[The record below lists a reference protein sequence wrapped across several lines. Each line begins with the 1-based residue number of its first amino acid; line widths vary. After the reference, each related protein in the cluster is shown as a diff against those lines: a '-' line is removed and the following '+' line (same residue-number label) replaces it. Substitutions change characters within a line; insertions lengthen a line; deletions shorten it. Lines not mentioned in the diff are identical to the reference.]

1 MKVISYD
8 FLILLPE
15 IALSILAFIIQML
28 GVSKWITQQRVC
40 NIALIG
46 LGVIIYMIFH
56 LQMSLY
62 GEAFAD
68 TYVQNDYTIICKLVV
83 FTAAALV
90 LSNYIGYHIANSLE
104 FKSEYV
110 VLIILSCV
118 GAGVAISARDF
129 IVLFVGLELQS
140 LSSYVLAAFS
150 RDNENSS
157 EAGLKYFVL
166 GALSSCI
173 MLFGI
178 SFLFGF
184 TGSTSYFVIHH
195 ILAMPDGNL
204 GLVIGALFLICGL
217 MFKLS
222 IAPFHM
228 WTPDVYQGAP
238 LISVS
243 LFASMQKLSS
253 LVVAITIFAFC
264 LKPLVEHFSYFL
276 IVLAILSIMVG
287 AIGGVK
293 QTSLKRLMGY
303 STILNM
309 GYILI
314 PLTLWE
320 GNSFEVAM
328 GYAVIYSMS
337 SIALFALFTAALGE
351 KAENAQMLDI
361 EGLGVSK
368 KAASAAITIVMMS
381 MIGLPP
387 LAGFFGKYY
396 ILNYAFG
403 AQQYMLAATLLTG
416 TIISA
421 YYYLNIIKAMYFC
434 ELKITPS
441 RSKLNGAMLLTL
453 VVSLGFI
460 IFYSILPIFSSRFLF
475 SIS

>member
-1 MKVISYD
+1 MNVTSHD

-46 LGVIIYMIFH
+46 LGVVICMILH

-62 GEAFAD
+62 GEAFAG
-68 TYVQNDYTIICKLVV
+68 TYVQNDCTIICKLIV

-90 LSNYIGYHIANSLE
+90 LSNYIGYHLANSLE

-140 LSSYVLAAFS
+140 LASYVLASFS

-195 ILAMPDGNL
+195 ILAMPELNL
-204 GLVIGALFLICGL
+204 GLIIGALFLICGL

-222 IAPFHM
+222 IVPFHM
-228 WTPDVYQGAP
+228 WTPDVYEGAP
-238 LISVS
+238 IMSVS

-253 LVVAITIFAFC
+253 LVVVVTIFAFC
-264 LKPLVEHFSYFL
+264 LKPVAAQFSYFL
-276 IVLAILSIMVG
+276 MGIAILSILVG
-287 AIGGVK
+287 SIGGVK
-293 QTSLKRLMGY
+293 QISLKRLMAY

-328 GYAVIYSMS
+328 GYAVIYSAS

-351 KAENAQMLDI
+351 KAEGAQMLDI
-361 EGLGVSK
+361 EGLGTSK
-368 KAASAAITIVMMS
+368 KAASAAITMVMMS

-387 LAGFFGKYY
+387 FAGFFGKYY
-396 ILNYAFG
+396 IINYAFG
-403 AQQYMLAATLLTG
+403 AQQYVLAASLLIG
-416 TIISA
+416 TVISA

-441 RSKLNGAMLLTL
+441 RSKLNFFILLTL
-453 VVSLGFI
+453 IISLGFT
-460 IFYSILPIFSSRFLF
+460 IFYSVLPMFSSGFF
-475 SIS
+475 VSVS